1 MRKSPRG
8 PVTTLETPSALTIE
22 KPAFFLHLW
31 FIVIF
36 LVLFGVSPT
45 AIAADEKAVLV
56 LGDSLSAGYGISVE
70 ESWPNLLQQRLQEEG
85 YGHQVV
91 NVSVSG
97 DTTRGGARRL
107 GPLIIEHDPDVV
119 VIALGAN
126 DGLRGI
132 KVAEIRKNLTHIIN
146 VSQVIGAS
154 VVLIKV
160 RIPPNYGPGYTES
173 FEAVFDNL
181 GRDDE
186 VMYAPFMLERFAAD
200 QSAFQ
205 RDGLHPTAE
214 AQPQILDTLW
224 PTISEALDSGAGIED
239 FF

>member
-1 MRKSPRG
+1 M
-8 PVTTLETPSALTIE
+8 
-22 KPAFFLHLW
+22 
-31 FIVIF
+31 
-36 LVLFGVSPT
+36 LFDVSQA
-45 AIAADEKAVLV
+45 AIAADEKAVLI

-70 ESWPNLLQQRLQEEG
+70 ESWPSLLQRRLQEEG

-91 NVSVSG
+91 NASISG
-97 DTTRGGARRL
+97 DTTKGGARRL
-107 GPLIIEHDPDVV
+107 GALIIKHDPGVV

-132 KVAEIRKNLTHIIN
+132 KAAEIQKNLTQIIN
-146 VSQVIGAS
+146 ASNVIGAA
-154 VVLIKV
+154 VILVKV

-173 FEAVFDNL
+173 FEGVFDNL
-181 GRDDE
+181 GGDDE
-186 VMYAPFMLERFAAD
+186 VLYAPFMLERFAAD

-205 RDGLHPTAE
+205 RDGLHPTAD

-224 PTISEALDSGAGIED
+224 PTISDALNSGAGMED